1 MRIELLA
8 FDSMGVRSQATFIE
22 TPDVSIVIDPAVA
35 LAPRRFSLPP
45 HEEEVKQL
53 LHLATI
59 IEKRAYESDIIIIT
73 HYHYDHHDPGK
84 FISLEIYRDKIVI
97 IKDPNRFINLSQR
110 IRASRFLNL
119 IKSTAKRIEIAD
131 RKSFDLNKT
140 KIIFSDP
147 LPHGA
152 NSKLGYI
159 VEVLI
164 RYEDKSMLFSSDVE
178 GPSLEP
184 QADFIL
190 RNEPDIVII
199 DGPMIYLLGYKY
211 SKENMEFAMRALSKI
226 LKKQNI
232 TMILDHHFTRDLK
245 YVEYMNMLRKL
256 ARNTNSKVL
265 TAAEFMNK
273 EPLLLEAKRYEL
285 YRRKPA
291 SGLELLRKKSLNDV
305 YE

>member
-1 MRIELLA
+1 MYIELLA

-22 TPDVSIVIDPAVA
+22 TPDVSIVIDPAVS
-35 LAPRRFSLPP
+35 LAPKRFSLPP

-53 LHLATI
+53 LHLATT

-84 FISLEIYRDKIVI
+84 FISLEIYRGKLVI
-97 IKDPNRFINLSQR
+97 IKDPNRFINVSQR
-110 IRASRFLNL
+110 IRAKRFLKL
-119 IKSTAKRIEIAD
+119 IKSIAKRIEIAD
-131 RKSFDLNKT
+131 KNSFNMNKT
-140 KIIFSDP
+140 KIMFSNP

-152 NSKLGYI
+152 NSRLGYI

-164 RYEDKSMLFSSDVE
+164 KYENESMLFSSDVE
-178 GPSLEP
+178 GPSLES

-190 RNEPDIVII
+190 RNKPDIAII

-211 SKENMEFAMRALSKI
+211 SKENMEFAMKALSKI
-226 LKKQNI
+226 LEKQNI

-245 YVEYMNMLRKL
+245 YIEYIHILRNL
-256 ARNTNSKVL
+256 AKDTNSKVL

-285 YRRKPA
+285 YRRKPVP
-291 SGLELLRKKSLNDV
+291 GLELLRKKSLK
-305 YE
+305 